1 MANATVTRGR
11 STRLR
16 IDAETWGIGTM
27 GYAFERKGSEIG
39 IGDNVQA
46 VSTHYVS
53 GVGWQMLTYQESA
66 TLNYES
72 TLTDSAFQK
81 PGVNA
86 AGSSK
91 LTAFKTSRQ
100 FTDYPPASG
109 AYGGSFPA
117 TAGEM
122 LQLRYTSSDTTPD
135 SIAADQTAWPSPD
148 TAGDAVPM
156 DRLLVSNGPHEPD
169 EGIWLFLQCPYTAA
183 SSTVISIHFSGPAG
197 EYKDGKIGRGQYALK
212 VDAFDRCKLFE
223 LVYDD
228 DDDTT
233 GTWRKVFEYVA
244 PNVTTPVRLAFIRIV
259 SDCKLTEGGFRG
271 RTLSFYHADM
281 TYEGS
286 TKSEYDNF
294 LSVAALQKEHKT
306 PTAAYTVPAT
316 INQKPTTLS
325 HIRIDARRDIRL
337 RFGSSVAVFPSTGS
351 LTDEIIHLPFIPSST
366 TTVQVEWFGS
376 YPVGTDIV
384 AKLFDADTGLEITGG
399 STTVIPYLM
408 KIKTF
413 PLTPTVRN
421 VYVKYEF
428 STTSPIKTPTLSMG
442 RLIVNPVATKVART
456 PVTTTKI
463 QRVSLNGATDSPQV
477 ENGSIVVND
486 PLGGIADP
494 VDIRSGMPVI
504 LDTSYDPADAS
515 KKSILFRGY
524 IKGSPARQIGAKRT
538 RTGSTS
544 TRYADDRWKAW
555 TLVLASEAHR
565 LDRYFTSQAYNYA
578 IDPNA
583 LDANGAPQPWK
594 VTDAIISL
602 LKDAGYP
609 EEMLDI
615 PDSALRFFAVPGQD
629 LYIEY
634 RSPILAICERWA
646 RDYLGG
652 YLVFDA
658 NACADP
664 VGDPTNEDGMWRL
677 VYYPR
682 PQADGFYYHLA
693 HFLLDIPSGA
703 TTPIVV
709 SDERAYPATTGDSG
723 QTLKRTFVQHG
734 TLLEDRVEPEANH
747 IEVFGVDPASTNLA
761 NFKAAAGLVQ
771 SAYNFESAL
780 FFDTQPITPD
790 TSSVDYLGY
799 ERTYS
804 LFDVGLTTQSAVD
817 FACRRLYDVLC
828 HGRYTK
834 KFKAPLLL
842 VTDATDEFQLRPRPL
857 RFGDPVKFGSDGLT
871 YIIRSVN
878 IDYTHDSIQWAW
890 YELETPIP
898 LISEYAS

>member
-39 IGDNVQA
+39 IGDNVQGTN
-46 VSTHYVS
+46 VQYVS
-53 GVGWQMLTYQESA
+53 NVGWQLVSYQDSQ
-66 TLNYES
+66 TLRYES
-72 TLTDSAFQK
+72 TLADSAFQK

-109 AYGGSFPA
+109 AYGGSYPA
-117 TAGEM
+117 TAAEM
-122 LQLRYTSSDTTPD
+122 LQLRYTSSDTSPD
-135 SIAADQTAWPSPD
+135 SISADQTAWPSPD

-156 DRLLVSNGPHEPD
+156 DRLLVSNGVHEPD
-169 EGIWLFLQCPYTAA
+169 EALKLEYECPYVGAA
-183 SSTVISIHFSGPAG
+183 STVISIQFSGPAG
-197 EYKDGKIGRGQYALK
+197 EYADGKEGRGEYALK
-212 VDAFDRCKLFE
+212 VDAFSRCKLYE

-228 DDDTT
+228 YTDST
-233 GTWRKVFEYVA
+233 GTWRKVFEYAA
-244 PNVTTPVRLAFIRIV
+244 PNVTTPVRVGVLTII
-259 SDCKLTEGGFRG
+259 SDCKLLVGGFRG
-271 RTLSFYHADM
+271 RTLSFYHTDL
-281 TYEGS
+281 TYDGNTLVDS
-286 TKSEYDNF
+286 WIAA
-294 LSVAALQKEHKT
+294 SVRVVQARTKT
-306 PTAAYTVPAT
+306 PTATYTVPAT
-316 INQKPTTLS
+316 KDQKPTTLS
-325 HIRIDARRDIRL
+325 QIRIDARRDIRL
-337 RFGSSVAVFPSTGS
+337 RFGCSTHVYPSTGS
-351 LTDEIIHLPFIPSST
+351 LTDEIVRLPFIPSST

-376 YPVGTDIV
+376 FPVGTDIV

-399 STTVIPYLM
+399 ATTTIPFLM

-413 PLTPTVRN
+413 PLSPTVRN
-421 VYVKYEF
+421 IYVRYDF
-428 STTSPIKTPTLSMG
+428 STSDSTKTPTLFMG
-442 RLIVNPVATKVART
+442 RLITNPVATKVART

-486 PLGGIADP
+486 PLGGISDP
-494 VDIRSGMPVI
+494 IDIRSGMPII
-504 LDTSYDPADAS
+504 LDTSYDPADAT

-524 IKGSPARQIGAKRT
+524 VKGSPARQIGAKRT
-538 RTGSTS
+538 RTGGTS

-578 IDPNA
+578 VDPNA

-634 RSPILAICERWA
+634 RTPILAICERWA

-664 VGDPTNEDGMWRL
+664 IGDPTDEDGMWRL

-703 TTPIVV
+703 TTPVVV

-771 SAYNFESAL
+771 SAYNFDSAL
-780 FFDTQPITPD
+780 FFDTQPTTPD

-834 KFKAPLLL
+834 KFKAPLIL
-842 VTDATDEFQLRPRPL
+842 VTDATDEYQLRPRPL
-857 RFGDPVKFGSDGLT
+857 RFGDPVKFGSESQT
-871 YIIRSVN
+871 YIVRSVN